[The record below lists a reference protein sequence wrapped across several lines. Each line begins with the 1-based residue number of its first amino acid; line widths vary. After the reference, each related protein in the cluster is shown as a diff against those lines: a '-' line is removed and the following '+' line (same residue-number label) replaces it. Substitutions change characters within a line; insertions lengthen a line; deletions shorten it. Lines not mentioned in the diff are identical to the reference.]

1 MSSTNVT
8 GDAIAVFTEHR
19 NRILAIVAALVVG
32 TLLLG
37 LLGFGNVLG
46 GLFVLVYGVVWLVVV
61 AFVLWLLYR
70 LVVAIERIA
79 GAQERIASAQF
90 QAEIEESTK
99 PASAETEERDEEGST
114 DEDSATG
121 P

>member
-1 MSSTNVT
+1 MSSTNVK

-19 NRILAIVAALVVG
+19 NLILAIVAALVVG
-32 TLLLG
+32 ALLFG

-46 GLFVLVYGVVWLVVV
+46 GLFFLVYGVVWIVVV
-61 AFVLWLLYR
+61 AFVLWLFYR
-70 LVVAIERIA
+70 LVVAVERIA

-90 QAEIEESTK
+90 QAELGES
-99 PASAETEERDEEGST
+99 ASNESAENEATNGGGSSDDEPAT
-114 DEDSATG
+114 D

>member
-1 MSSTNVT
+1 MSSSNLK

-19 NRILAIVAALVVG
+19 NLILAILATLVVG
-32 TLLLG
+32 ALLLG

-46 GLFVLVYGVVWLVVV
+46 GIFFLFYGALWLAVV
-61 AFVLWLLYR
+61 ALVLWLLYR
-70 LVVAIERIA
+70 LVVAVERIA

-90 QAEIEESTK
+90 QPEIEEST
-99 PASAETEERDEEGST
+99 STESGETEATDGDGSSDDDQVT
-114 DEDSATG
+114 D